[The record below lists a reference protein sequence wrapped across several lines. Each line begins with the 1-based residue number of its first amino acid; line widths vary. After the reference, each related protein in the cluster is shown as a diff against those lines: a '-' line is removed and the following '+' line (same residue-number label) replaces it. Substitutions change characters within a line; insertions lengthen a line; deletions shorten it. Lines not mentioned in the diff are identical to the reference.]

1 MFLFTVRNKIIFDIM
16 YHMIL
21 GFICQVLLKNFFA
34 FSKNAKAVYNAVNN
48 ILGGVFVNL
57 DAFIYGGNDLG
68 AVWTAESTHFKLWA
82 PMASAVELVLAP
94 PGPGEEGFENAQII
108 PMQVYKNGVWA
119 HEVMGDIN
127 EYRYLFAVTNDG
139 MRHTLVDPYAK
150 AVGVNGT
157 TGVVLNLAQTNPVGW
172 VRGGMRTNTQSP
184 LDAVIYET
192 HVKDLSSHPS
202 AGIKNAGRFLGFTEH
217 GTRTPCGQKTGLDHL
232 LELGITHVHLLPSF
246 DFFSLDES
254 IVPNPNFNWGY
265 DPLNYNVPE
274 GTYATCPFDPSIRI
288 KEFKEMVM
296 ALHKAGIGA
305 IMDVVYNHTGP
316 IENHCFNLVVPHF
329 YHRMTT
335 DGHFSGGS
343 GCGNEIADEHAM
355 VRKYIV
361 DSVKF
366 WVEEYNISGFR
377 FDLMGLHCIDTM
389 NEIRKALDEIDPS
402 IIMYGEGWMG
412 GVSTLPVSQA
422 ALKQNAPMV
431 SERIG
436 FFSDDIRDGIK
447 GSVFIETDPGWV
459 SGAFDRKNE
468 VMFGMVAA
476 VRHPG
481 VSSIGLPNSSGFWAK
496 APTQHITYVSA
507 HDNLTLWD
515 KLKSSCP
522 QATEADLLAMNR
534 MAAAIVLTSQG
545 IPFIHAAEDIART
558 KFGDEN
564 SYKSPDSV
572 NQIRWDTKAKYRELF
587 DYYRG
592 LIALRAKYPAF
603 RMRTAAEIEAHLKF
617 LQAAPQIIAYTLNGD
632 TGMILVAFNA
642 GSEPYALA
650 LPINGTWDMVVDGT
664 HAGTEV
670 LARVNGDK
678 ITLDAR
684 SSYVFM
690 RKM

>member
-1 MFLFTVRNKIIFDIM
+1 M
-16 YHMIL
+16 
-21 GFICQVLLKNFFA
+21 
-34 FSKNAKAVYNAVNN
+34 
-48 ILGGVFVNL
+48 NL
-57 DAFIYGGNDLG
+57 DACIYDGNDLG
-68 AVWTAESTHFKLWA
+68 AVWAAESTHFKLWA
-82 PMASAVELVLAP
+82 PMASAVELVLAL
-94 PGPGEEGFENAQII
+94 PGRGEEGFENAQII

-127 EYRYLFAVTNDG
+127 AYRYLFAVTNNG
-139 MRHTLVDPYAK
+139 VRKTSVDPYAK

-157 TGVVLNLAQTNPVGW
+157 IGVVLNLAQTDPVGW
-172 VRGGMRTNTQSP
+172 VRGGMRTNPQSP

-192 HVKDLSSHPS
+192 HVKDFSSHLSS
-202 AGIKNAGRFLGFTEH
+202 GIKNAGRFLGFTEH
-217 GTRTPCGQKTGLDHL
+217 GTRTPCGQKTGIDHL

-254 IVPNPNFNWGY
+254 IIPNPNFNWGY

-274 GTYATCPFDPSIRI
+274 GTYATCPFDPSVRI

-296 ALHKAGIGA
+296 ASHKAGLGVV
-305 IMDVVYNHTGP
+305 MDVVYNHTGGP
-316 IENHCFNLVVPHF
+316 AESHCFNLAVPHF
-329 YHRMTT
+329 YYRMTD
-335 DGHFSGGS
+335 DGQFSNGS

-366 WVEEYNISGFR
+366 WVEEYNVSGFR
-377 FDLMGLHCIDTM
+377 FDLMGLHHVDTM
-389 NEIRKALDEIDPS
+389 NEIRRALDKIDPN
-402 IIMYGEGWMG
+402 IIMYGEGWTG
-412 GVSTLPVSQA
+412 GRSTLPAHNA
-422 ALKQNAPMV
+422 ALKQNARMV

-476 VRHPG
+476 VHHRQ
-481 VSSIGLPNSSGFWAK
+481 VSSIGLANSSGFWAK
-496 APTQHITYVSA
+496 APTQHVTYASS

-515 KLKSSCP
+515 KLTSSCP
-522 QATEADLLAMNR
+522 WATEEDLLAMNR

-545 IPFIHAAEDIART
+545 TPFIHAAEDIART

-564 SYKSPDSV
+564 SYKSSDSI
-572 NQIRWDTKAKYRELF
+572 NQIRWDTKAEYRELF

-592 LIALRAKYPAF
+592 LMALRAKYPAF
-603 RMRTAAEIEAHLKF
+603 RMRTAAEIEHKLIF
-617 LQAAPQIIAYTLNGD
+617 LCTPPQVIAYTLNDGAD
-632 TGMILVAFNA
+632 TILAAFNA
-642 GSEPYALA
+642 GSEPYELS
-650 LPINGTWDMVVDGT
+650 LLINGTWDMYVDGKR
-664 HAGTEV
+664 AGTEV
-670 LARVNGDK
+670 LVQVNSDK
-678 ITLDAR
+678 IALDAR

-690 RKM
+690 RKI